1 MWQKAKCIDKSSSY
15 YGYWVWVIPTIIY
28 DRRSDSEI
36 YYTNLKY
43 NSYCDWL
50 EPVRVCDTQL
60 LPEQCEDAPIAVL
73 KDWFSEQP
81 KREKKPTTKRASI
94 LMLGNEPKVVVPWKN
109 GEKVYTAGLMAKLHF
124 KYENEFPLSKQD
136 KQKGN
141 LYWHWVDVDL
151 VDSLDEMA

>member
-1 MWQKAKCIDKSSSY
+1 MWQKAQCIEQDSFY
-15 YGYWVWVIPTIIY
+15 YGKWVWVVSQPIY
-28 DRRSDSEI
+28 NEYYGTEV
-36 YYTNLKY
+36 YYTNLHLPPC
-43 NSYCDWL
+43 NWL
-50 EPVRVCDTQL
+50 EMVVASSTKL
-60 LPEQCEDAPIAVL
+60 LPETCEDAPIVSM
-73 KDWFSEQP
+73 DEWFEQQTERKI
-81 KREKKPTTKRASI
+81 KRHPNKRASI

-124 KYENEFPLSKQD
+124 KYEDEFPLSKQD